1 MANKFDTNP
10 LDPEFPKRVAEM
22 QQAETASNISN
33 ETRTFANNEDATRR
47 FDNTKFQGMFETAN
61 YQPPALYQT
70 SKLAETAVE
79 KPTSRKVAKV
89 GLPENAL
96 LILSYCPFQIGLF
109 ASFLQLLF
117 VPKSETKVRF
127 HAAQGFALHLAILII
142 GAILGIISGFFGFAG
157 FVNGIFPVA
166 SMILL
171 IISMVKVWKG
181 KPVHFEPIEEFTD
194 VLSEKVTL
202 DFFKKLFGIKK

>member
-22 QQAETASNISN
+22 QQTETASNLDN
-33 ETRTFANNEDATRR
+33 KTRLFANNEDATRR
-47 FDNTKFQGMFETAN
+47 FDNAQFQNMFESPN
-61 YQPPALYQT
+61 YQPPSIYQT
-70 SKLAETAVE
+70 SRLAEMPIE

-96 LILSYCPFQIGLF
+96 LLLSYCPFQVGLI

-127 HAAQGFALHLAILII
+127 HAAQGLAIHVAILII
-142 GAILGIISGFFGFAG
+142 SAILGIVSGFFGFAG
-157 FVNGIFPVA
+157 FAKMVFPVA
-166 SMILL
+166 STILL
-171 IISMVKVWKG
+171 VISMVKVWKG
-181 KPVHFEPIEEFTD
+181 KPVHFEAIEDFTD
-194 VLSEKVTL
+194 IINDKISIE
-202 DFFKKLFGIKK
+202 FFKKLFGINK

>member
-22 QQAETASNISN
+22 QQTETVSNISN
-33 ETRTFANNEDATRR
+33 ETRSFVNNEDATRR
-47 FDNTKFQGMFETAN
+47 FDDAKFQGMFETSN

-70 SKLAETAVE
+70 AKLAETAIE
-79 KPTSRKVAKV
+79 KPTSRKVANV
-89 GLPENAL
+89 GLPENVL
-96 LILSYCPFQIGLF
+96 LMLSYCPFQIGLI

-127 HAAQGFALHLAILII
+127 HAAQGLALHIAILII
-142 GAILGIISGFFGFAG
+142 SALLGIISGLFGFAG
-157 FVNGIFPVA
+157 FAKGIFPVA
-166 SMILL
+166 SMLLL

-181 KPVHFEPIEEFTD
+181 KPVHFEAIEEFTD

-202 DFFKKLFGIKK
+202 DFFKNLFGIKK

>member
-22 QQAETASNISN
+22 QQAETASNMSN
-33 ETRTFANNEDATRR
+33 ETRSFANAEDATRR
-47 FDNTKFQGMFETAN
+47 FDNERFQGMFETAN

-70 SKLAETAVE
+70 SNLNDIQ
-79 KPTSRKVAKV
+79 KPTSRKVANV
-89 GLPENAL
+89 GLPENIL
-96 LILSYCPFQIGLF
+96 LLLSYFPFQIGLF

-127 HAAQGFALHLAILII
+127 HAAQGLALHLAILII
-142 GAILGIISGFFGFAG
+142 SAILGIISGFFGFAG
-157 FVNGIFPVA
+157 FAKGIFPVA
-166 SMILL
+166 SMLLL

-181 KPVHFEPIEEFTD
+181 KPVHFEAIEEFTD

-202 DFFKKLFGIKK
+202 DFFKNLFGIKK

>member
-22 QQAETASNISN
+22 QQSETASALNG
-33 ETRTFANNEDATRR
+33 ETRPFASNEDATKR
-47 FDNTKFQGMFETAN
+47 FGNAQFQTMFETPN
-61 YQPPALYQT
+61 NQPPALYQT
-70 SKLAETAVE
+70 AKIAQIE
-79 KPTSRKVAKV
+79 KPTSRKVANV
-89 GLPENAL
+89 GLPENVL
-96 LILSYCPFQIGLF
+96 LLLSYCPFQIGLI
-109 ASFLQLLF
+109 AGFLQLLF

-127 HAAQGFALHLAILII
+127 HAAQGFALHIGIILIATILSVISSVFGI
-142 GAILGIISGFFGFAG
+142 GDFAT
-157 FVNGIFPVA
+157 GIFSVA
-166 SMILL
+166 SMIWL

-202 DFFKKLFGIKK
+202 DFFKKLLGINK

>member
-22 QQAETASNISN
+22 QQAETASNMGN
-33 ETRTFANNEDATRR
+33 ETRSFANNEDATRR
-47 FDNTKFQGMFETAN
+47 FDNAKYQGMFETAN

-70 SKLAETAVE
+70 AKLAETSIE
-79 KPTSRKVAKV
+79 KPTSRKVAGV

-96 LILSYCPFQIGLF
+96 LILSYCPFQIGLV

-127 HAAQGFALHLAILII
+127 HAAQGLALHIAILII
-142 GAILGIISGFFGFAG
+142 SAILGIISNFFGFAG
-157 FVNGIFPVA
+157 FAQGIFPIA
-166 SMILL
+166 SMLLL

-181 KPVHFEPIEEFTD
+181 KPVHFEAIEEFTD

-202 DFFKKLFGIKK
+202 DFFKKLFGITK

>member
-22 QQAETASNISN
+22 QQPETASNMSN
-33 ETRTFANNEDATRR
+33 ETRPFANTEDATRR
-47 FDNTKFQGMFETAN
+47 FDNGRFQNMFESSN
-61 YQPPALYQT
+61 YQPPSFYQT
-70 SKLAETAVE
+70 SRLAETAIE
-79 KPTSRKVAKV
+79 KPTSRKVAKT
-89 GLPENAL
+89 GLPEN
-96 LILSYCPFQIGLF
+96 ILMLSAYCPFQIGLI

-127 HAAQGFALHLAILII
+127 HAAQGFALHVAILLVT
-142 GAILGIISGFFGFAG
+142 AILGFAGNLIGFGGFAK
-157 FVNGIFPVA
+157 NIFFAA
-166 SMILL
+166 SMVLL

-194 VLSEKVTL
+194 VISDKISI
-202 DFFKKLFGIKK
+202 DFFKKLFGYTK